1 MEWTRQINK
10 DGVEY
15 FENAYTGEK
24 VFTKGSYSQ
33 EAHIQKDE
41 TNSYIIINTLDGQVK
56 IPEDAL
62 PGLNKWS
69 GRMNML
75 TTYRTEET
83 IPTFN
88 VSSSYLTRLISISRA
103 SFQHFS
109 LEDDEEL
116 MEKKRQQIVSMFDA
130 HDSDEFTRFYD
141 EEMEMTNDIKEFMKT
156 MGVVKV
162 KHLSKWAIP
171 SDVLMYS
178 IGRIVDTMDP
188 SFTDAQY
195 VTIAALSYF
204 HHLKETKP
212 EAVEGFSLK
221 ITLLENK
228 IRPDIWIPLN
238 IQSYISG
245 IFMEPLKLQGSTDEI
260 SGLMT
265 QVRGNPKYPQNVRDF
280 WGGLSKLLHECKYPV
295 SRRVWLE

>member
-15 FENAYTGEK
+15 FENAHTGEK

-33 EAHIQKDE
+33 DE

-62 PGLNKWS
+62 PRLNIWS
-69 GRMNML
+69 GRMKMF

-83 IPTFN
+83 EKSIPTFN

-109 LEDDEEL
+109 LEDDQEL

-141 EEMEMTNDIKEFMKT
+141 EEMEMTNEIKEFMKT

-188 SFTDAQY
+188 NFTDAQY

-212 EAVEGFSLK
+212 EAVEGFILRIK
-221 ITLLENK
+221 LFENK
-228 IRPDIWIPLN
+228 LRLDITTWIPLS
-238 IQSYISG
+238 IESYRSG
-245 IFMEPLKLQGSTDEI
+245 IFIPPLKLEGSTDEI
-260 SGLMT
+260 SGSMY
-265 QVRGNPKYPQNVRDF
+265 VFRGNPKYPQNIQDF
-280 WGGLSKLLHECKYPV
+280 WTGLSGLLHECKYPV
-295 SRRVWLE
+295 SRRVWSD